1 MTIGCVSLSEV
12 KQFLRLDHDA
22 EDGLLTS
29 MIEMATEMIETRIRR
44 PVVGESENAV
54 ASEAKKVPASIRLA
68 AAVIVAFLYEN
79 RTATDTE
86 IRDRVMR
93 QAALDQYIDWGPDD
107 GTAKD
112 R

>member
-1 MTIGCVSLSEV
+1 MTIGCVSLAEV
-12 KQFLRLDHDA
+12 KSFLRLDHDA

-44 PVVGESENAV
+44 PVIGEADNAV
-54 ASEAKKVPASIRLA
+54 AAKAEDVPASIRLA
-68 AAVIVAFLYEN
+68 AAIIVAFIYEN

-93 QAALDQYIDWGPDD
+93 QAALDQYLDWEPRD
-107 GTAKD
+107 GVSKD